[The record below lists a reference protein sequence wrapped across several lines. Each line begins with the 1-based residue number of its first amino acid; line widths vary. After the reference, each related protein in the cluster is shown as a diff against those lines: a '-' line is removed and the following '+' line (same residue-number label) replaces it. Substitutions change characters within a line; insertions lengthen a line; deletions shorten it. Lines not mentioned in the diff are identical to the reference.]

1 MASWTDVTNALR
13 GLDGVERV
21 QARMGRQWKLN
32 DGLLAWERP
41 LRKSDLAALGDS
53 APQGDILGVRVPM
66 EIKEALLERDVPAY
80 FTIPHFDGYAAILV
94 HLPSI
99 KVGELKPFL
108 KSAYAERAKLKP
120 SSKRKRPRRS
130 P

>member
-13 GLDGVERV
+13 GLEGVEPV

-32 DGLLAWERP
+32 DRLLAWERP
-41 LRKSDLAALGDS
+41 LRKSDLEALGDA

-66 EIKEALLERDVPAY
+66 EIKEALVERRVPAY
-80 FTIPHFDGYAAILV
+80 FTIPHFNGYPAILV

-99 KVGELKPFL
+99 KASELKPFL
-108 KSAYAERAKLKP
+108 KSAHAERAKQ
-120 SSKRKRPRRS
+120 KRPPSRRKRRS